1 MSGKMPKYK
10 ITIEM
15 DADTEDVAREVY
27 EILGNK
33 IDDMFAEEPEEE
45 PRNVIET
52 FRISFDEIYG
62 YESEW

>member
-45 PRNVIET
+45 LRNVIET
-52 FRISFDEIYG
+52 FRISFDDA
-62 YESEW
+62 

>member
-1 MSGKMPKYK
+1 MAKFT

-15 DADTEDVAREVY
+15 DATSEDVAREVY

-45 PRNVIET
+45 FRNVIET
-52 FRISFDEIYG
+52 FRISFDDA
-62 YESEW
+62 